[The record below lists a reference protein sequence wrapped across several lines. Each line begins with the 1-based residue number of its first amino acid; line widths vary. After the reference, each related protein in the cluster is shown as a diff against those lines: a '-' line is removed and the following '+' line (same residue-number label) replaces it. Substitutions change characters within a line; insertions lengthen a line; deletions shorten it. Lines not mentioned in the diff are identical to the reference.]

1 VFREGN
7 ETMTAHTLFSWIAV
21 IAGLL
26 SGLLWL
32 YAALIRIPTEKLG
45 SGFGTLV
52 GVEDV
57 AAAFKRQTLWNAC
70 AATATG
76 VAALLQVAAGLTAP
90 G

>member
-1 VFREGN
+1 
-7 ETMTAHTLFSWIAV
+7 MAAHSLCSWFAV

-32 YAALIRIPTEKLG
+32 YAALIRIPTDKLG
-45 SGFGTLV
+45 SAWGTLV

-57 AAAFKRQTLWNAC
+57 AAAFRRQTFWNAC
-70 AATATG
+70 AASATG
-76 VAALLQVAAGLTAP
+76 VAALLQAVAGFTAP